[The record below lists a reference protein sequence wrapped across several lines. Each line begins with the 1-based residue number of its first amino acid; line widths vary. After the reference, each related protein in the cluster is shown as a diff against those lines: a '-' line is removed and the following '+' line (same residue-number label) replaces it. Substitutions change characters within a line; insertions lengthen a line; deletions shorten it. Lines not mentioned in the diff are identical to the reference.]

1 MSVATESD
9 DDAARCAWI
18 DDGVNASTELMEM
31 RTANRTVGDNFM
43 LHGVVGF
50 CGSISSS
57 VGEYDDTLTQ
67 PEVPR
72 GLAVISIGHFI
83 NSTVNREPFQRIPI
97 LDCQSSMAKIQSNRP
112 RHLL

>member
-50 CGSISSS
+50 LWFDI
-57 VGEYDDTLTQ
+57 
-67 PEVPR
+67 
-72 GLAVISIGHFI
+72 
-83 NSTVNREPFQRIPI
+83 
-97 LDCQSSMAKIQSNRP
+97 
-112 RHLL
+112 